1 MLLVIKL
8 RRALKLFS
16 IIYLAV
22 ELVVNRA
29 IIFFIYI
36 PIRIE
41 ANIERAVLVK
51 KLML

>member
-1 MLLVIKL
+1 LLLVIKL

-22 ELVVNRA
+22 ELVINRA
-29 IIFFIYI
+29 IIFSIYI

-41 ANIERAVLVK
+41 ADTGKAVLIK
-51 KLML
+51 KLIS